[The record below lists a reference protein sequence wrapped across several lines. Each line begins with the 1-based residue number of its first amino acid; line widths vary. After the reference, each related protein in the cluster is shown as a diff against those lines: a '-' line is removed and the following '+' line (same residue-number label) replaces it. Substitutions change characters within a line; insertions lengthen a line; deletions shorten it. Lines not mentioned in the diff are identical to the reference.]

1 MQKLIV
7 LDMSPIEVVLYY
19 FPEMD
24 EEDVD
29 WILWNKTSWPYQPL
43 EGIMEDVYKYY
54 LKSKN

>member
-1 MQKLIV
+1 
-7 LDMSPIEVVLYY
+7 MSPIEVVLYY

-54 LKSKN
+54 LNSKV